1 MNGMNNPSV
10 HWRKWIN
17 YFGFVLAL
25 DPFQISTNENNF
37 LNLTEGN
44 IAVITCELPK
54 GNPKPIPVFSLDNN
68 RIEIESNSSRRKS
81 LFRKKW
87 ERDDDFC
94 LLDRYKVLP
103 SGNLH
108 IIDVKQSDSG
118 KYQCSAKNPLTG
130 DMVNNSQVTILQVS
144 NKPSDSRERQPI
156 FTVYKPPVASR

>member
-1 MNGMNNPSV
+1 M
-10 HWRKWIN
+10 
-17 YFGFVLAL
+17 
-25 DPFQISTNENNF
+25 DPFQISVNENNI

-44 IAVITCELPK
+44 IAVIPCELPK

-68 RIEIESNSSRRKS
+68 RIEIESNSSMRKYQS
-81 LFRKKW
+81 LFRKMKNLVS
-87 ERDDDFC
+87 FFS
-94 LLDRYKVLP
+94 LDRYKVLP

-130 DMVNNSQVTILQVS
+130 EMVNNSQITILQVS
-144 NKPSDSRERQPI
+144 TKPSNSRERQSI